1 MIRQLLNTT
10 VFRLSL
16 VYALLFSLV
25 AAIAMLSVY
34 WVVERH
40 ITHQTDAQLQ
50 LQADVLLNRYGF
62 SDSSSLF
69 RDILRR
75 NQRMENTTDKRFYYY
90 ELFNRRNTD
99 ISKNFQAEYST
110 NDPRIG
116 QQLFAT
122 QPLNETINFSL
133 LKDQNQPAR
142 ILIRQLPNN
151 YQLLVATDLTEQ
163 QSLLDDVSGSMW
175 LAITV
180 IVLLSLLGG
189 GLIGYGVLRRIDSV
203 QRTAGEIIN
212 GDLSQRMSVKGRN
225 DEFDRL
231 SIVLNSML
239 QRIEQLMQAMREV
252 TDNLAHDLRNP
263 LNRLRNRLEA
273 NQFRDPASTDFQQ
286 LNQDAMQDVDDLI
299 KTFNALL
306 GIAQVESGVQR
317 DDWVDVDI
325 TQLINDLAE
334 LYDVV
339 AEEKSITFEHQCD
352 PGLVLHGNRQLLAQ
366 ALTNLL
372 DNAVKYTPE
381 KGRIKLEAKQSAA
394 GLTIIVTDTGIGIP
408 ADKREQV
415 FERFVRLDEA
425 RSSPGNGLG
434 LSLVKAVTEL
444 HGATIS
450 LEDNQQ
456 GLKVLIYFKLPLVR
470 KNKPLKLA

>member
-1 MIRQLLNTT
+1 MIRRLLNTT

-25 AAIAMLSVY
+25 AAIAMVSVY

-40 ITHQTDAQLQ
+40 IMHQTDAQLQ

-62 SDSSSLF
+62 SDSDSLF

-75 NQRMENTTDKRFYYY
+75 NQRLENSTDKRFYYY
-90 ELFNRRNTD
+90 KLFSHRGSD
-99 ISKNFQAEYST
+99 SEIIQNFEAEYTT
-110 NDPRIG
+110 NDPRNG
-116 QQLFAT
+116 HQLFAT

-133 LKDQNQPAR
+133 LQGQHQPAR
-142 ILIRQLPNN
+142 ILIRHLPNS
-151 YQLLVATDLTEQ
+151 YQLLVATDMTEQ
-163 QSLLDDVSGSMW
+163 EALLDKVSSSMW
-175 LAITV
+175 LAIAG
-180 IVLLSLLGG
+180 IVTLALLSG
-189 GLIGYGVLRRIDSV
+189 GLMGYGVLRRIDSV
-203 QRTAGEIIN
+203 RQTAGEIIN

-239 QRIEQLMQAMREV
+239 QRIEQLMLAMREV

-273 NQFRDPASTDFQQ
+273 NQFRDPESTDFQQ

-306 GIAQVESGVQR
+306 SIAQVESGVQR
-317 DDWVDVDI
+317 DGWTDVDM
-325 TQLINDLAE
+325 THLINDLAE
-334 LYDVV
+334 LYDAV
-339 AEEKSITFEHQCD
+339 AEEKQISFTHQCED
-352 PGLVLHGNRQLLAQ
+352 NLVLHGNLQLLAQ

-381 KGRIKLEAKQSAA
+381 QGNITLEAKQTTE
-394 GLTIIVTDTGIGIP
+394 GLQIIVADSGIGIP
-408 ADKREQV
+408 ADKRDQV
-415 FERFVRLDEA
+415 FERFVRLEEA

-434 LSLVKAVTEL
+434 LSLVKAVTDL
-444 HGATIS
+444 HDATIQ
-450 LEDNQQ
+450 LEDNEN
-456 GLKVLIYFKLPLVR
+456 GLKVLILFNVPLVR
-470 KNKPLKLA
+470 KKHTT

>member
-1 MIRQLLNTT
+1 MILRLLNTT

-25 AAIAMLSVY
+25 AAIAMVSVY

-40 ITHQTDAQLQ
+40 IINQTDAHLQ
-50 LQADVLLNRYGF
+50 LQSDVLLNNYG
-62 SDSSSLF
+62 SQNTKSLF
-69 RDILRR
+69 RDILQR
-75 NQRMENTTDKRFYYY
+75 NQRIENAPGKRFYYY
-90 ELFNRRNTD
+90 ELFNRRNAD
-99 ISKNFQAEYST
+99 VRKNFKAEYT
-110 NDPRIG
+110 TDNGR
-116 QQLFAT
+116 QLFAT

-133 LKDQNQPAR
+133 LKDQQQPAR
-142 ILIRQLPNN
+142 ILIRMLPNN

-163 QSLLDDVSGSMW
+163 QTLLDKVSSSMW
-175 LAITV
+175 LAIGV
-180 IVLLSLLGG
+180 IVLLALVGG
-189 GLIGYGVLRRIDSV
+189 GLMGYGVLRRIDSV
-203 QRTAGEIIN
+203 RQTAGEIIN
-212 GDLSQRMSVKGRN
+212 GDLSQRMTVKGRN

-231 SIVLNSML
+231 SVVLNSML
-239 QRIEQLMQAMREV
+239 QRIEQLMLSMREV

-273 NQFRDPASTDFQQ
+273 NQFRDPQSTDFQR

-317 DDWVDVDI
+317 DDWTDVDI
-325 TQLINDLAE
+325 THLVNDIAE
-334 LYDVV
+334 LYEVV
-339 AEEKSITFEHQCD
+339 AEEKTITFTHHCAT
-352 PGLVLHGNRQLLAQ
+352 GLVTHGNRQLLAQ

-381 KGRIKLEAKQSAA
+381 NGHIELQAQAIPD
-394 GLTIIVTDTGIGIP
+394 GLQIIVADSGIGIP
-408 ADKREQV
+408 ADKHEQV

-434 LSLVKAVTEL
+434 LSLVKAVTDL
-444 HGATIS
+444 HGANIC
-450 LEDNQQ
+450 LDDNHPH
-456 GLKVLIYFKLPLVR
+456 GLKVIIDFNNR
-470 KNKPLKLA
+470 S